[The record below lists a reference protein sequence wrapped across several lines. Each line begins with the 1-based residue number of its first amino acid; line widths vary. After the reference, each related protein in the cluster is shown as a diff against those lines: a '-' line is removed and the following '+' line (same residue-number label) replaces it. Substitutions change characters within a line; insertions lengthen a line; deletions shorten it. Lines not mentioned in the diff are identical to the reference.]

1 MSASCRLPIALLMI
15 AVLLPGAA
23 QAKSLFEKDHPQ
35 VAEATE
41 AYGRGD
47 YEAALQLYEAAKES
61 FEVIPAELHF
71 NIGDTLVRLGRHEE
85 AKQAYERALGAAD
98 GEFKADSFY
107 NLGNAFL
114 GLDEKDGAKA
124 AYRQALKVNPAHE
137 PARRNLEL
145 LLRGKPP
152 EENQQCDNPS
162 DGGEQP
168 DAGEEDASEPQDG
181 GDPDAGQE
189 ESEDGGESDASQEDA
204 GEEED
209 GDGGENDGDGG
220 QSDASSQDGGEEEQ
234 SDGGQSGDAGD
245 ESADGGQSDQ
255 DAGSQGKDGGEEDA
269 GSDQS
274 QSDEADGGSQDA
286 GEDQA
291 DASVEEESRDAG
303 TMDAGTPSQSAPQEV
318 STEPEQIER
327 QAAEDLLD
335 ALRRN
340 EKQFLM
346 YQQKGKGKSRVDPE
360 KDW

>member
-1 MSASCRLPIALLMI
+1 MSASCRLPMTLLMMN
-15 AVLLPGAA
+15 AVLLTLALLLPGAA
-23 QAKSLFEKDHPQ
+23 RAKSLFEKDHPQ
-35 VAEATE
+35 VAQATE

-61 FEVIPAELHF
+61 FEVPPAELHF

-124 AYRQALKVNPAHE
+124 AYRQALKINPAHE

-152 EENQQCDNPS
+152 EQNQQCDNPS

-168 DAGEEDASEPQDG
+168 DAGEEDASESQDG

-189 ESEDGGESDASQEDA
+189 ESEDGGQSDASQEDA

-209 GDGGENDGDGG
+209 ATAARTTAMAVRATIPRAMAAKRKRLTVVS
-220 QSDASSQDGGEEEQ
+220 QATRATRTPMAASRTRTR
-234 SDGGQSGDAGD
+234 ARNRPTLL
-245 ESADGGQSDQ
+245 
-255 DAGSQGKDGGEEDA
+255 
-269 GSDQS
+269 
-274 QSDEADGGSQDA
+274 
-286 GEDQA
+286 
-291 DASVEEESRDAG
+291 SRKSRA
-303 TMDAGTPSQSAPQEV
+303 TRARWTP
-318 STEPEQIER
+318 ER
-327 QAAEDLLD
+327 HPRAR
-335 ALRRN
+335 LRRFRPSPN
-340 EKQFLM
+340 
-346 YQQKGKGKSRVDPE
+346 KSNARPP
-360 KDW
+360 KTCSTRCAAMRSSS

>member
-1 MSASCRLPIALLMI
+1 MMNAVLLTLAL
-15 AVLLPGAA
+15 LLPGAA
-23 QAKSLFEKDHPQ
+23 RAKSLFEKDHPQ
-35 VAEATE
+35 VAQATE

-61 FEVIPAELHF
+61 FEVPPAELHF

-124 AYRQALKVNPAHE
+124 AYRQALKINPAHE

-152 EENQQCDNPS
+152 EQNQQCDNPS

-168 DAGEEDASEPQDG
+168 DAGEEDASESQDG

-189 ESEDGGESDASQEDA
+189 ESEDGGQSDASQEDA

-209 GDGGENDGDGG
+209 GDGGED
-220 QSDASSQDGGEEEQ
+220 
-234 SDGGQSGDAGD
+234 
-245 ESADGGQSDQ
+245 
-255 DAGSQGKDGGEEDA
+255 DGGEEDA
-269 GSDQS
+269 G
-274 QSDEADGGSQDA
+274 E
-286 GEDQA
+286 EQA

-303 TMDAGTPSQSAPQEV
+303 TMDAGTPSKSAPEEV

>member
-1 MSASCRLPIALLMI
+1 MSASCRLPMTLLMMN
-15 AVLLPGAA
+15 AVLLTLALLLPGAA
-23 QAKSLFEKDHPQ
+23 RAKSLFEKDHPQ
-35 VAEATE
+35 VAQATE

-209 GDGGENDGDGG
+209 GDGDEDDG
-220 QSDASSQDGGEEEQ
+220 
-234 SDGGQSGDAGD
+234 
-245 ESADGGQSDQ
+245 DGGQSDQ
-255 DAGSQGKDGGEEDA
+255 DAGAQDEDGGEADA
-269 GSDQS
+269 GADQS
-274 QSDEADGGSQDA
+274 QSDEADGGEEDA
-286 GEDQA
+286 GEEQA

-303 TMDAGTPSQSAPQEV
+303 TMDAGTPSKSAPEEV